1 MAPDQMSVRVTAFAR
16 KAGLPGIGLH
26 SLRHSHA
33 SQLIS
38 SGAPITAVSDRLGHA
53 NSAITLS
60 IYSHAL
66 PADVNAAAEVWNTAM
81 SNVIQEDRKAA
92 PKRMLANVTGKNAK
106 KDQVVENTAGWMV
119 GAAGLEPATL
129 SFEG

>member
-1 MAPDQMSVRVTAFAR
+1 MSVVDMPAVGPHF
-16 KAGLPGIGLH
+16 
-26 SLRHSHA
+26 LRHSHA
-33 SQLIS
+33 SRLIS

-66 PADVNAAAEVWNTAM
+66 SADVNAAAEVWNTAM
-81 SNVIQEDRKAA
+81 ANVIQAGRRSI
-92 PKRMLANVTGKNAK
+92 PKRMLANVNGDNGQKA
-106 KDQVVENTAGWMV
+106 DVAENKEWGVV

>member
-1 MAPDQMSVRVTAFAR
+1 MSVVGMPAVGPHF
-16 KAGLPGIGLH
+16 
-26 SLRHSHA
+26 LRHSHA
-33 SQLIS
+33 SRLIS

-60 IYSHAL
+60 IYSHEL
-66 PADVNAAAEVWNTAM
+66 SADVNAAAEVWNTAM
-81 SNVIQEDRKAA
+81 ANVIQAGRRSTPTRRA
-92 PKRMLANVTGKNAK
+92 ANVIGNNVKNTGVA
-106 KDQVVENTAGWMV
+106 ENNEWGVV